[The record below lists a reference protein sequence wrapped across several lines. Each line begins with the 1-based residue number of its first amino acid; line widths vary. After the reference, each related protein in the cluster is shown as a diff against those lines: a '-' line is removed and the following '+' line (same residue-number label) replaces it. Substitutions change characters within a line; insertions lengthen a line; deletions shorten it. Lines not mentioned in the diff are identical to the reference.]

1 MLPPPTGRQAT
12 VIGQSPRHQA
22 ALPPPALPGRPRPRR
37 IVTRRGRRLSG
48 ETARERRETLATHRR
63 LVDRKA
69 ITRPSHPLALRPP
82 LVLAPVSLVLLLP
95 PLVLACPACPAAAAA
110 AAAAAVDPR
119 GAGCQGQ
126 HRLCRILPNCC
137 RRAAERWC
145 SAAGWPTRWGRCRKR
160 RGVATAAS
168 LACGRAVGSLAFAGG
183 LCKPLHRHQA
193 LAVAVAGA
201 AAAAAAAAGVSPA
214 LLTCCH
220 FRQSRPVG

>member
-48 ETARERRETLATHRR
+48 ETARERRETLATRCR
-63 LVDRKA
+63 LVDHKS
-69 ITRPSHPLALRPP
+69 ITRPSHPLVLRPP
-82 LVLAPVSLVLLLP
+82 LVLAPVSPVLLLP
-95 PLVLACPACPAAAAA
+95 PLVLACPAAV

-119 GAGCQGQ
+119 GVGCQGQ

-168 LACGRAVGSLAFAGG
+168 LACGRAVGSLASASG

-193 LAVAVAGA
+193 LAVAGA